1 MSAPCSEM
9 SPEAFTNLPSII
21 SKKSIDSHSDW
32 KILYGYYGSNMIISW
47 PSDPMIDESSDLHQ
61 LKVENRGAG
70 ANSQVPCKVLKQRGA
85 SKGRTYTSKYRGVHQ
100 TFPTQRWEAQFR
112 RQGKPTSLGCFDEEG
127 EAARAYDRMMIWSE
141 LHPFQSST
149 EVKDAITRLS
159 SISLNFHYLEYEE
172 DIDALRQISQEKL
185 IQELRKQ
192 GRLQQNS
199 KHDLQ

>member
-1 MSAPCSEM
+1 
-9 SPEAFTNLPSII
+9 
-21 SKKSIDSHSDW
+21 
-32 KILYGYYGSNMIISW
+32 
-47 PSDPMIDESSDLHQ
+47 
-61 LKVENRGAG
+61 
-70 ANSQVPCKVLKQRGA
+70 
-85 SKGRTYTSKYRGVHQ
+85 
-100 TFPTQRWEAQFR
+100 
-112 RQGKPTSLGCFDEEG
+112 
-127 EAARAYDRMMIWSE
+127 MMIWSE

-192 GRLQQNS
+192 GRLKQNS